1 MTLTVSPAICLLKS
15 QPVIGQAGL
24 RSTACEWNDIPGKG
38 VGPVTFTLLGL
49 EPGEHTLTFTLKTP
63 NRRADIVEKKLRV
76 VVRTDGLSQ
85 EYENEQKHKC

>member
-1 MTLTVSPAICLLKS
+1 MTLTVGPAICLLKS
-15 QPVIGQAGL
+15 VIGQAGL
-24 RSTACEWNDIPGKG
+24 RSTACEWNEIPGKG

-63 NRRADIVEKKLRV
+63 YSLADIVEKKLRV

>member
-1 MTLTVSPAICLLKS
+1 M
-15 QPVIGQAGL
+15 
-24 RSTACEWNDIPGKG
+24 
-38 VGPVTFTLLGL
+38 GPVTFTLLGL

-63 NRRADIVEKKLRV
+63 YGRADIVEKKLRV